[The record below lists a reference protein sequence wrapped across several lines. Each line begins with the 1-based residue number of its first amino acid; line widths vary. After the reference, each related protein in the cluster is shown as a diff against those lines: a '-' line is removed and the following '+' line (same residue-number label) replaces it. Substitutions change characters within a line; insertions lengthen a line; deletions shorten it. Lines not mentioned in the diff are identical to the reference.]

1 MKNSKNTKDK
11 LPKFINLWKYR
22 QLFFT
27 VLSKI
32 YIMSILCKN
41 SHKQSGT
48 TKKIDK
54 ISPIKFINN
63 KVIKR

>member
-1 MKNSKNTKDK
+1 MKNSTNTKDK

-32 YIMSILCKN
+32 YIMSISCNN
-41 SHKQSGT
+41 SHKLIMKSYLR
-48 TKKIDK
+48 
-54 ISPIKFINN
+54 SLKFNQLEY
-63 KVIKR
+63 